1 MAERTKNNQQ
11 YYQCLTCRSCVRFLV
26 AVANRDKQRTQ
37 KRQCHPI
44 STGQPNLRFPDL
56 GFDCL
61 IIMGVGCWLVGGWL
75 VAVCLSFVVAC
86 CRDIQYPPRLQTAET
101 RATHTHTHTRTH
113 THTTHARCFVCWW
126 ILDVTVVGIRNM
138 IFVFTRADSYQ
149 FSYRSELNSMF
160 FYISALPFL
169 PSAVM

>member
-1 MAERTKNNQQ
+1 MFNTSSARKGRAVFRCSAHPAGPFEHWYLGPWPLAERTKNNQQ

-75 VAVCLSFVVAC
+75 VVVCLSFVVAC
-86 CRDIQYPPRLQTAET
+86 CRDIQYPPRLQTAQT
-101 RATHTHTHTRTH
+101 RATHTHTHTLRTH
-113 THTTHARCFVCWW
+113 
-126 ILDVTVVGIRNM
+126 VV
-138 IFVFTRADSYQ
+138 
-149 FSYRSELNSMF
+149 L
-160 FYISALPFL
+160 
-169 PSAVM
+169 